1 MLRLW
6 KREEWTLLFLMARIA
21 STGFFDRKWYRK
33 TYPDTPTTMSAL
45 EHYVRHGASEG
56 RSPGPNFNS
65 AWYKAKN
72 PDVVAA
78 GLDPLLHYL
87 EHGAAEGRKP
97 VPASDSKDLG
107 TVMQKVLSSGFFDPA
122 WYIEKNSDVPPH
134 YMGALEH
141 YVRHG
146 AFEGRSPGPKF
157 DSAWYLAQYPDIAS
171 AHIDPLL
178 HFINHGAAEGRKP
191 APPAGVLKTAQAVI
205 NSIADLEPDLYS
217 SDVFD
222 SVERLHIVDGRANGK
237 VQKAFRAFFESLP
250 HTYDF
255 IVFMPWL
262 VHGGADRV
270 AMHAVRALVERHGSE
285 STLVVVTDF
294 DRVDAKR
301 WLPNGAELRVFSLFA
316 EDLSAHDRT
325 ALVEL
330 VIQTLQPVSVL
341 NVNSRACWDAF
352 ANRAAAFSTFTRLFA
367 GIFCRDYSSDGRPAG
382 YSDTHLRK
390 SFQYLCRVYCD
401 NEAFT
406 KELVE
411 HFALPRDI
419 ASKFRVLRQ
428 PISRSVVRTDANSL
442 PLRKDRFTVLWA
454 SRVSR
459 QKNIELLMQIA
470 EMAPHMSFEIWGSGD
485 DLEQERLKR
494 FAANNSNFIIRGT
507 YSSFEALPHEN
518 YDAFLYTS
526 SWDGIPNVLLEAAA
540 ADLPIVA
547 SAVGG
552 IGELVTAETGWPI
565 ADRENPRAYVQ
576 ALEQIRADAEEGKRR
591 RINMCAYVEE
601 NHSWESYVEA
611 LSKKPSFLGI

>member
-6 KREEWTLLFLMARIA
+6 KREDRSLLFVMAKIA
-21 STGFFDRKWYRK
+21 SSGFFDRKWYRK
-33 TYPDTPTTMSAL
+33 TYPDTPLTMSAL
-45 EHYVRHGASEG
+45 EHYARRGASER

-65 AWYKAKN
+65 AWYMAKN

-78 GLDPLLHYL
+78 GIDPLLHYL
-87 EHGAAEGRKP
+87 KHGAAEGRKP
-97 VPASDSKDLG
+97 VPESDSKDLG
-107 TVMQKVLSSGFFDPA
+107 AVMQKVLSSGFFDPA

-141 YVRHG
+141 YVRYG

-171 AHIDPLL
+171 ARLDPLL
-178 HFINHGAAEGRKP
+178 HFISHGAAEGRKP
-191 APPAGVLKTAQAVI
+191 APPPGVLKTAQAVI
-205 NSIADLEPDLYS
+205 NGIADLEPDLYS
-217 SDVFD
+217 TDVFNCI
-222 SVERLHIVDGRANGK
+222 ERLNIVDGRANGK
-237 VQKAFRAFFESLP
+237 VQNAFQAFFESLP
-250 HTYDF
+250 HSYDF
-255 IVFMPWL
+255 LVFMPWL

-270 AMHAVRALVERHGSE
+270 AMHAVRALVERHGPK
-285 STLVVVTDF
+285 STLVVVTDY
-294 DRVDAKR
+294 DRLDAKR
-301 WLPNGAELRVFSLFA
+301 WLANGVELRVFSSFA
-316 EDLSAHDRT
+316 TDLSAHERT

-352 ANRAAAFSTFTRLFA
+352 ANRGPAFSTFTRLFA
-367 GIFCRDYSSDGRPAG
+367 GIFCRDYSSDGRPGG

-390 SFQYLCRVYCD
+390 SIQYLSRVYCD

-406 KELVE
+406 KELAD

-428 PISRSVVRTDANSL
+428 PISRSVVRTDAKSL
-442 PLRKDRFTVLWA
+442 SISKDRFTVLWA
-454 SRVSR
+454 SRICR

-470 EMAPHMSFEIWGSGD
+470 ELAPRMSFEIWGSGD
-485 DLEQERLKR
+485 ELEQERLKQ
-494 FAANNSNFIIRGT
+494 FAASNSNFIIRGN

-540 ADLPIVA
+540 ADFPIVA

-552 IGELVTAETGWPI
+552 IGELVTAETGWPVV
-565 ADRENPRAYVQ
+565 DRENPRAYVQ
-576 ALEQIRADAEEGKRR
+576 ALEEIRANTEEVARR
-591 RINMCAYVEE
+591 RDNMWAYVEK
-601 NHSWESYVEA
+601 NHSWEAYVDT
-611 LSKKPSFLGI
+611 LSKKPSFLGN